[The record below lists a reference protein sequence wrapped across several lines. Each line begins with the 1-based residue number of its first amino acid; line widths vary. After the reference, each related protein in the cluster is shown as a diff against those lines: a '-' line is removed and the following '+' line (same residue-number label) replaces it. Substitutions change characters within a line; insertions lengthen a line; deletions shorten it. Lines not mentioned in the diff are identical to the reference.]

1 MVLKD
6 YLQKKRIINI
16 FSLFLAILGALW
28 LILEISSYF
37 IPKICSQ
44 YIVSLGVWFLAILI
58 LVALVISVF
67 INRPI
72 NSINEKLN
80 NRDITITIV
89 IGDFFEQKGD
99 YIVGTNTTFDT
110 NLTEGII
117 FKNSIQ
123 GQFST
128 KYFEGKIEL
137 LDELIEKQL
146 ELENDFTIDSNK
158 TGKRNRYPIGKTI
171 QIKYNDVTAYFLALA
186 EMNKYGVASSSY
198 ENILLSLS
206 NLWDYISSHGST
218 DPLVIPILGTGFS
231 RIEIEKE
238 IIIQEIVKSFIAA
251 CSEKRF
257 TNNLIIVI
265 YPKDYEDA
273 ELDLN
278 KLHEFLKCQCK
289 YAEFK
294 RNLNDR
300 SGTGIEK

>member
-117 FKNSIQ
+117 FKNDSIEQ
-123 GQFST
+123 PRQFRSLDGQV
-128 KYFEGKIEL
+128 G
-137 LDELIEKQL
+137 
-146 ELENDFTIDSNK
+146 
-158 TGKRNRYPIGKTI
+158 G
-171 QIKYNDVTAYFLALA
+171 
-186 EMNKYGVASSSY
+186 
-198 ENILLSLS
+198 
-206 NLWDYISSHGST
+206 
-218 DPLVIPILGTGFS
+218 
-231 RIEIEKE
+231 
-238 IIIQEIVKSFIAA
+238 
-251 CSEKRF
+251 
-257 TNNLIIVI
+257 
-265 YPKDYEDA
+265 
-273 ELDLN
+273 
-278 KLHEFLKCQCK
+278 
-289 YAEFK
+289 
-294 RNLNDR
+294 
-300 SGTGIEK
+300 